1 MKFIQL
7 VLLFT
12 CTAWGLCAQQKPDQL
27 LHNDRA
33 AFGSAPVTFNPE
45 WGPFYHGVAS
55 GDPLHDRVIIWT
67 RVTPDNH
74 DGTSVEVTWRMAT
87 DAAMQ
92 NVVQS
97 GIFTTN
103 ESRDYTVKIDVMS
116 LSAGTTYYYE
126 FEALGRTSL
135 VGKTK
140 TTPAGTQAAHLKFGV
155 VSCSNYQA
163 GYFNGYQRLA
173 ERNDLDAVIHLG
185 DYIYEYGNGTYGDS
199 AVALNRP
206 LEPPTEIISLED
218 YRTRYST
225 YRLDTSLI
233 RVHQQ
238 HPFITV
244 WDDHESAND
253 SYVAGAQNHNEDEG
267 EWDVRKV
274 ISKQVYFE
282 WMPIRDNDDFQV
294 YRKISYGD
302 LLDLIMLDTRLEGRE
317 KQVQSITDPDLND
330 PDRTILGAEQKAW
343 LLEQLRNST
352 ARWKVIGQQVMFAEF
367 NVGWAALGDPNFTFE
382 ALESIFLDIWD
393 GYPAERTQIL
403 NFIQENNV
411 DNVVILTGDV
421 HSAFAFDV
429 ADDPVN
435 VTFQT
440 LPVVG
445 RVPLY
450 QPTPNYD
457 ATTGAGAVAVE
468 FVTPSVTS
476 ANFDENLNLEAAQ
489 GFQAQINTPIEPV
502 PGLVNLGNP
511 NPHMKYADL
520 IQHGYFIL
528 DVKADSTQANW
539 YYSPILTVAQEE
551 AFGSAWYTYA
561 GESRLR
567 NAATPS
573 APKALQDTPAPAAP
587 LNTTNTKTTAR
598 QHKFAVLGVYP
609 NPFEDINT
617 LHYSL
622 AEAAQVQISLYDV
635 KGKLV
640 RTLLNQRMQ
649 PGIFSLQL
657 QANGLPKGAYVYQIQ
672 VDDQRYT
679 AKVVLSK

>member
-1 MKFIQL
+1 MKLIHF

-12 CTAWGLCAQQKPDQL
+12 LFALSLSAQQRNDQL

-33 AFGSAPVTFNPE
+33 AFGNAPMTFNPE
-45 WGPFYHGVAS
+45 WGPFFHGVAS

-74 DGTSVEVTWRMAT
+74 DGTPMEVSWRMAT

-97 GIFTTN
+97 GLTETN
-103 ESRDYTVKIDVMS
+103 ESRDYTVKIDVTN
-116 LSAGTTYYYE
+116 LAAGTTYYYE
-126 FEALGRTSL
+126 FEALGRKSL
-135 VGKTK
+135 VGRTK
-140 TTPAGTQAAHLKFGV
+140 TTPAGAQAAHLKFGV

-253 SYVAGAQNHNEDEG
+253 SYVAGAENHSEDEG
-267 EWDVRKV
+267 DWDVRKA

-317 KQVQSITDPDLND
+317 KQIQSIADPDLND

-403 NFIQENNV
+403 NFIQENDV

-457 ATTGAGAVAVE
+457 AATGAGAVAVE

-476 ANFDENLNLEAAQ
+476 ANFDENLSLEAAQ

-528 DVKADSTQANW
+528 DVKADSAQANW
-539 YYSPILTVAQEE
+539 YYSPILSVTQEE
-551 AFGSAWYTYA
+551 TFGTAWYTHA

-573 APKALQDTPAPAAP
+573 APKAVQDAPAPSEP
-587 LNTTNTKTTAR
+587 LNTTSTKTAAR
-598 QHKFAVLGVYP
+598 QQKFAVLGVYP

-622 AEAAQVQISLYDV
+622 AEAAQVQISLYDA

-640 RTLLNQRMQ
+640 RTLVNQRIQ
-649 PGIFSLQL
+649 PGVFSLQL
-657 QANGLPKGAYVYQIQ
+657 QANGLPRGAYVYQIQ